1 MKYIISRVLAGTVLM
16 ISASFALAD
25 DFSPPP
31 WDRNTQNNNPFA
43 VMYGWEFGSMS
54 GQNPSGGMEPQSMWP
69 GSPMFTGEAVGAKSS
84 DVQWTPDG
92 WKFNYS
98 GAISFTIPD
107 VVDEEP
113 VKFVRV
119 QVTTHNANPSLL
131 EIGARGATDN
141 GAPVTD
147 FTDVIKNGGGN
158 KFLFSWEIRPNPD
171 WETFDL
177 VGGTDDI
184 IKQVVVDTL
193 STIPE
198 PTALALAGL
207 GIASL
212 LVLRRKN

>member
-1 MKYIISRVLAGTVLM
+1 MKYIYSSTLAGMLLM
-16 ISASFALAD
+16 TSACLGLAQ

-54 GQNPSGGMEPQSMWP
+54 GQNPSGGMEPQSMLL
-69 GSPMFTGEAVGAKSS
+69 GSPMSTGAVVNATSG
-84 DVQWTPDG
+84 DVQWTTNG

-98 GAISFTIPD
+98 GDISFTIPD

-119 QVTTHNANPSLL
+119 QVTTHNANPALL
-131 EIGARGATDN
+131 EIESRGATDN

-147 FTDVIKNGGGN
+147 FTDVIKYGGGN
-158 KFLFSWEIRPNPD
+158 QFLFTWEIRPNPD

-184 IKQVVVDTL
+184 IEDVIVDTF

-198 PTALALAGL
+198 PTAFALAGL
-207 GIASL
+207 GLTAL
-212 LVLRRKN
+212 LALRKRS